1 MRHDLRRRPEPDHI
15 RADLRTGLVWL
26 AEEAENYVPAK
37 VLLGRYREM
46 EADLAR
52 IPVGT
57 LSKHRTHRWTGR
69 HWKEID

>member
-1 MRHDLRRRPEPDHI
+1 VRPLSTLMD
-15 RADLRTGLVWL
+15 
-26 AEEAENYVPAK
+26 
-37 VLLGRYREM
+37 RYREM

-69 HWKEID
+69 HWKEIDHWRSLTHPS